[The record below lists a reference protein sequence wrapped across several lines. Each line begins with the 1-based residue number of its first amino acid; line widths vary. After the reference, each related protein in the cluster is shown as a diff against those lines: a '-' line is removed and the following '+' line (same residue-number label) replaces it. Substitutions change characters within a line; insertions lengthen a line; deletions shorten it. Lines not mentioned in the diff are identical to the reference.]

1 LLAGGCSELSLAAG
15 DTDLEMDYYDY
26 NVSNAGAV
34 PGSFLGMDPQYL
46 IWIPPFAPGQ
56 WEEDGEVLEMVARS
70 QHQSASD
77 SDDLTEFIPK
87 AQNGQESIRSEHK
100 LTSGTDDITE
110 FIPRDQHKVNNRYTK
125 YTTGSR
131 HQLAS
136 DTEETTEVIPLTSRR
151 QDIESKEM
159 VRNKRYV
166 GRDSNLATKR
176 QNRPGEKETR
186 VEKSLNDDDIKFADD
201 EDDEE
206 DEKLGRGI
214 IIMADNKQQQ
224 SVKRT

>member
-1 LLAGGCSELSLAAG
+1 LERLLAGGCSELSLAAG
-15 DTDLEMDYYDY
+15 DTDLELDYYDY

-56 WEEDGEVLEMVARS
+56 WEEDGEVLEMAART
-70 QHQSASD
+70 QHQSTSD

-87 AQNGQESIRSEHK
+87 AQNGQQC
-100 LTSGTDDITE
+100 GTDDITE

-125 YTTGSR
+125 HITGSH

-136 DTEETTEVIPLTSRR
+136 DTEETTEFIPLTSRR

-159 VRNKRYV
+159 VGNNRYF
-166 GRDSNLATKR
+166 GKDGNLTTR
-176 QNRPGEKETR
+176 WQNRPGEKETR
-186 VEKSLNDDDIKFADD
+186 VEKSLDAEDIKFVDD

-206 DEKLGRGI
+206 DDKLGQSI
-214 IIMADNKQQQ
+214 VIMADNKQQH
-224 SVKRT
+224 SMKRM

>member
-1 LLAGGCSELSLAAG
+1 MERLLAGGCSELSLAAA
-15 DTDLEMDYYDY
+15 DADLELDYYDY

-56 WEEDGEVLEMVARS
+56 WEEDGEVLEMAARS

-87 AQNGQESIRSEHK
+87 SQNGQPSVRSQHQ
-100 LTSGTDDITE
+100 LTSGMEDITE
-110 FIPRDQHKVNNRYTK
+110 F
-125 YTTGSR
+125 
-131 HQLAS
+131 
-136 DTEETTEVIPLTSRR
+136 IPLTSRR

-159 VRNKRYV
+159 VRNNQCFIK
-166 GRDSNLATKR
+166 DSNLTTR
-176 QNRPGEKETR
+176 WQNGLGEKETR
-186 VEKSLNDDDIKFADD
+186 VEKSLEEDDIKFADD

-206 DEKLGRGI
+206 DGKLVGGI
-214 IIMADNKQQQ
+214 VIMANNKQQH
-224 SVKRT
+224 SVKHM